1 MYYPGSLG
9 QHAKISLIF
18 TVVHEEN
25 ENVNIKLTN
34 YVELT
39 ANSQSLQYTCTYMKS
54 KYKLDSTWYHLWM
67 SVLLVFYVSVCIFL
81 GGGEGKG
88 VKNERY

>member
-1 MYYPGSLG
+1 M
-9 QHAKISLIF
+9 LILNEQI
-18 TVVHEEN
+18 TVQ
-25 ENVNIKLTN
+25 
-34 YVELT
+34 LT

-67 SVLLVFYVSVCIFL
+67 CVVGFL
-81 GGGEGKG
+81 CFSLYFFGGERGGKGKG